1 MPLQQWS
8 VMISLIS
15 QLMKMLTVERRIT
28 GLWLSSL
35 ILNKDIEDMMTNK
48 DEYHD
53 KDIQTVSMLTNNITN
68 WDTDEG

>member
-1 MPLQQWS
+1 MPLQQWT
-8 VMISLIS
+8 VMIFLIS

-68 WDTDEG
+68 WDTDER

>member
-1 MPLQQWS
+1 
-8 VMISLIS
+8 
-15 QLMKMLTVERRIT
+15 MKMLTVERRIT